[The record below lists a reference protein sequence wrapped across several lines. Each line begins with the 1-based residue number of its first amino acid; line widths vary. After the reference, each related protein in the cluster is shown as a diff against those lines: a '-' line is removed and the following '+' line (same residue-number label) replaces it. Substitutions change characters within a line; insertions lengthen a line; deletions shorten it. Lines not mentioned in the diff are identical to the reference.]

1 MCIGANNSVF
11 ALSWVFSIYVNLV
24 KGASMD
30 EHRETKL
37 NIDAAH
43 AVDIKQIELE
53 RANGD
58 GIHDKSGAREIVE
71 SI

>member
-11 ALSWVFSIYVNLV
+11 ALSWVFPIYVNLV

-53 RANGD
+53 RAYGD